1 MGIEA
6 RRLQADRQSGVRIGP
21 DPLSA
26 VLPALSALG
35 AIASIAAIMWVAEAP
50 EGERQKPRRK
60 VAVAIRDLESDCL
73 ILQEVFRRF
82 PRILKIYGGDRPVV
96 TAPAKFGLNGL
107 KTDAESHQIFQSIMV
122 DLARVLPSS
131 AENAFDVMCAVEDGA
146 IDAPEAVFYG
156 FGECQE
162 RLNKLLTER
171 ASLKSSIETGL
182 EVSARLTALVKDLKR
197 YAVA

>member
-1 MGIEA
+1 
-6 RRLQADRQSGVRIGP
+6 
-21 DPLSA
+21 
-26 VLPALSALG
+26 
-35 AIASIAAIMWVAEAP
+35 
-50 EGERQKPRRK
+50 
-60 VAVAIRDLESDCL
+60 
-73 ILQEVFRRF
+73 
-82 PRILKIYGGDRPVV
+82 
-96 TAPAKFGLNGL
+96 FGLNGL